1 MPSAVTIKRLKKV
14 VGGKSILKSID
25 LAVRPGE
32 FLTLVGPSGCGKST
46 LLRVISG
53 LTEFTSGS
61 VLIDDKEVS
70 ELAPRERGV
79 AMVFQSYALYP
90 HMSVAENIATPL
102 NMAELSSLERAPLI
116 GRLFGAE
123 KRRSIE
129 DRVRAAA
136 RLVELEPYL
145 QMKPSQLSGGQR
157 QRVAIARA
165 MVRRPGVFL
174 MDEPLSNLDAR
185 LRTHMRGKIAELH
198 QRLGAT
204 FIYVTHDQSEAMT
217 LSDRIALMMEG
228 EIIQLGTPDELYER
242 PDNIR
247 VAKFIGSPEIN
258 LLPALVRNGRLIFN
272 GQATALRIAS
282 PDSTVTI
289 GIRAQR
295 VHTADVDADGPLI
308 QLTVHREETLG
319 EDVLLYGETAVD
331 GRSYP
336 FVARASA
343 KQTYQLRKESSSW
356 NKPILLEA
364 ASSGVLVFDE
374 QGERIVS
381 RLNGM
386 QEAA

>member
-70 ELAPRERGV
+70 ELAPRER
-79 AMVFQSYALYP
+79 
-90 HMSVAENIATPL
+90 
-102 NMAELSSLERAPLI
+102 
-116 GRLFGAE
+116 
-123 KRRSIE
+123 
-129 DRVRAAA
+129 
-136 RLVELEPYL
+136 
-145 QMKPSQLSGGQR
+145 
-157 QRVAIARA
+157 
-165 MVRRPGVFL
+165 GVFL

-258 LLPALVRNGRLIFN
+258 LLPALVRSGRLIFN

>member
-242 PDNIR
+242 PDNIL
-247 VAKFIGSPEIN
+247 S
-258 LLPALVRNGRLIFN
+258 LIHISEP
-272 GQATALRIAS
+272 TR
-282 PDSTVTI
+282 
-289 GIRAQR
+289 
-295 VHTADVDADGPLI
+295 H
-308 QLTVHREETLG
+308 
-319 EDVLLYGETAVD
+319 
-331 GRSYP
+331 
-336 FVARASA
+336 
-343 KQTYQLRKESSSW
+343 
-356 NKPILLEA
+356 
-364 ASSGVLVFDE
+364 
-374 QGERIVS
+374 
-381 RLNGM
+381 
-386 QEAA
+386 

>member
-1 MPSAVTIKRLKKV
+1 MPSTVTIKRLKKV

-247 VAKFIGSPEIN
+247 VAKFISSPEIN
-258 LLPALVRNGRLIFN
+258 LLPALVRSGRLIFN